1 MAFENIDAGSLK
13 SALNSCKNSINNNI
27 SKDLK
32 SSIVTSDVWISDSRS
47 TLKGALERLEGVY
60 NELNGTLD
68 HYLNIA
74 NEIEKY
80 KKLEARNNELKR
92 QCNDLNNRLYRQERY
107 DRWYQDE
114 ETGEWKSTPDTR
126 TVKDINVEN
135 QINNAKAEI
144 ARNEESMQSISNNVE
159 NSL

>member
-1 MAFENIDAGSLK
+1 MAFENINAGSLK
-13 SALNSCKNSINNNI
+13 TALNSCKNSINNNI

-32 SSIVTSDVWISDSRS
+32 SSIVTSSVWISDSRD
-47 TLKGALERLEGVY
+47 TLKKSLERLESVY

-80 KKLEARNNELKR
+80 KNLEARNNELR
-92 QCNDLNNRLYRQERY
+92 NQYNDLNNRLYKKEKY

-126 TVKDINVEN
+126 TVKDTNVEN
-135 QINNAKAEI
+135 QMNNIKAEI
-144 ARNEESMQSISNNVE
+144 ARNEESMQSISNNVA